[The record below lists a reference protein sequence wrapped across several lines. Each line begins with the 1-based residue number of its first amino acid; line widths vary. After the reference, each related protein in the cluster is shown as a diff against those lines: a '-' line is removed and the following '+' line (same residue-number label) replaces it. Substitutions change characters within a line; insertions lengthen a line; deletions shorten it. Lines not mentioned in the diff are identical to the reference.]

1 MYIAQR
7 RIEMKE
13 KQKKE
18 KMIER
23 LNRIEGQIR
32 GLKVMIEKE
41 RPCFDVLKQVSAVRG
56 ALRSL
61 GQVIL
66 QEHLNECI
74 ASFGKDEKKA
84 EEFRNNLV
92 QLFSK
97 ICSSE

>member
-1 MYIAQR
+1 
-7 RIEMKE
+7 MKE
-13 KQKKE
+13 KEKKT
-18 KMIER
+18 KVIER

-32 GLKVMIEKE
+32 GLRLMIEKE

-66 QEHLNECI
+66 QEHLNECLI
-74 ASFGKDEKKA
+74 SLGKDEEKIK
-84 EEFRNNLV
+84 EFKDNLV

-97 ICSSE
+97 ICSNE

>member
-1 MYIAQR
+1 
-7 RIEMKE
+7 MKE
-13 KQKKE
+13 KEKKT
-18 KMIER
+18 KVIER

-32 GLKVMIEKE
+32 GLRLMIEKE
-41 RPCFDVLKQVSAVRG
+41 RPCFDILKQVSAVRG

-66 QEHLNECI
+66 QEHLNECL
-74 ASFGKDEKKA
+74 ASFGKDEESTKELKD
-84 EEFRNNLV
+84 NLV

>member
-1 MYIAQR
+1 
-7 RIEMKE
+7 MKE
-13 KQKKE
+13 KDKKE
-18 KMIER
+18 KIIER

-32 GLKVMIEKE
+32 GLKIMIEKE

-74 ASFGKDEKKA
+74 VSFGQDKKKI
-84 EEFRNNLV
+84 EEFKKNLI

-97 ICSSE
+97 ICSHE